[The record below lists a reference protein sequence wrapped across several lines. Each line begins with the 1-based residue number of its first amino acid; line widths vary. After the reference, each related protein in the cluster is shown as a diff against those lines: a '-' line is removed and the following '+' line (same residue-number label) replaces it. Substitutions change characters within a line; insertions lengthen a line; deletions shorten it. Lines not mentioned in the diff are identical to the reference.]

1 MNKIWVGIIFLSI
14 FSLMSCNKNK
24 NHVTPP
30 QELENLLN
38 TRDSFTVQNHV
49 YDKYHLPLPL
59 DLYRFIT
66 KTRNCSTDILLD
78 VSLAQ
83 KLISDKSRA
92 IYLGFYNAD
101 LAYCTFLNNNQLS
114 LKYFKVSKN
123 LANEL
128 GIENGY
134 SDQLYKRFKNNE
146 DNIDSLKKLANE
158 AYNRSCNFL
167 QDNNKYN
174 ILPFIVVG
182 GWFESL
188 HILIRSCNENDP
200 QIQKIILNQEQNFK
214 NLQKF
219 LYDALLESSAYY
231 YYDDLKK
238 IIKFIQ
244 NIINLYSEYK
254 IVLNNKKPI
263 VYKKI
268 IKSINNYRNQ
278 LLNGK
283 L

>member
-1 MNKIWVGIIFLSI
+1 MNKIWVIIIFWGLIFLS
-14 FSLMSCNKNK
+14 SCNKNK
-24 NHVTPP
+24 RPITPP
-30 QELENLLN
+30 QDFENLFISK
-38 TRDSFTVQNHV
+38 DSFSVQNHV
-49 YDKYHLPLPL
+49 YDKYHLPLPI
-59 DLYRFIT
+59 DLFNFLSKT
-66 KTRNCSTDILLD
+66 KSCSTDILLD
-78 VSLAQ
+78 KSLAQ
-83 KLISDKSRA
+83 KLISDKLKA

-114 LKYFKVSKN
+114 LEYFKVSKN

-134 SDQLYKRFKNNE
+134 SDQLYKRFKKNA
-146 DNIDSLKKLANE
+146 DNPDSLKKLANE

-167 QDNNKYN
+167 QENNKYN

-188 HILIRSCNENDP
+188 HIIIKSCNANDP
-200 QIQKIILNQEQNFK
+200 QIRKIILNQEQNFK

-244 NIINLYSEYK
+244 NIINLYNEYK
-254 IVLNNKKPI
+254 IAVSAKKPI
-263 VYKKI
+263 IYTKI
-268 IKSINNYRNQ
+268 INSITNYRNQ

>member
-1 MNKIWVGIIFLSI
+1 MYKIWVIVIF
-14 FSLMSCNKNK
+14 FSFIMLTSCNRSKK
-24 NHVTPP
+24 PVSPTKD
-30 QELENLLN
+30 LESLVISK
-38 TRDSFTVQNHV
+38 DSFSVKNRV

-59 DLYRFIT
+59 DLFNFIS
-66 KTRNCSTDILLD
+66 KTHNCSTDVLLNK
-78 VSLAQ
+78 SLSQ
-83 KLISDKSRA
+83 KLISDKLKA

-114 LKYFKVSKN
+114 LEYFKVSKN

-134 SDQLYKRFKNNE
+134 SDQLYKRFTQNI
-146 DNIDSLKKLANE
+146 DNIDSIKKLANE

-167 QDNNKYN
+167 QENNKYN

-182 GWFESL
+182 GWFETL
-188 HILIRSCNENDP
+188 HIIISTCDKNDP
-200 QIQKIILNQEQNFK
+200 QIRKIILNQEQNFK

-244 NIINLYSEYK
+244 NIINLYNEYK
-254 IVLNNKKPI
+254 IAISTQKPI
-263 VYKKI
+263 IYNKI
-268 IKSINNYRNQ
+268 INSINNYRNQ